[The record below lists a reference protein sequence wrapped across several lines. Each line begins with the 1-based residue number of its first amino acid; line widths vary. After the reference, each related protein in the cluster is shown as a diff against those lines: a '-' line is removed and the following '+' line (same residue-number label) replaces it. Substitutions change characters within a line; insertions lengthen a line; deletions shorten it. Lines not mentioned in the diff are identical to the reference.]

1 MKYLPRK
8 VFIIENNEY
17 IEITYDELCYRKENI
32 PPYKYKKFLPMHGML
47 MEVSQDVYRDFYKN
61 IRRQQYI
68 TEQSISNGDVS
79 YDALDNED
87 YNGEEILADPT
98 ENVPEQVERKIMREN
113 LTRVLLLLPKD
124 EEKLIREHFFEGI
137 SQVELGK
144 MYGIDQSNISR
155 KIKKILKK
163 LKNFLEN

>member
-1 MKYLPRK
+1 
-8 VFIIENNEY
+8 
-17 IEITYDELCYRKENI
+17 
-32 PPYKYKKFLPMHGML
+32 
-47 MEVSQDVYRDFYKN
+47 
-61 IRRQQYI
+61 
-68 TEQSISNGDVS
+68 
-79 YDALDNED
+79 
-87 YNGEEILADPT
+87 
-98 ENVPEQVERKIMREN
+98 MREN
-113 LTRVLLLLPKD
+113 LNRVLLLLPKD